1 MVNSNTGN
9 ALTTVLQLRGKL
21 FSGTEA
27 NNFQGQVVEEPLVQY
42 APFDKLSII
51 RGGLPFDAL
60 DVLGRQSNMPIRQVL
75 ELFDIPQTTYNKKK
89 REQGLLGSRD
99 SELVLAIASLLDF
112 GYDVFN
118 QDEVKFHRWLKKP
131 NLSLAGRTPESL
143 FDTFTGVQQVKNAL
157 DRLEYGILA

>member
-1 MVNSNTGN
+1 MIFPSTGN
-9 ALTTVLQLRGKL
+9 ALEAVLQLTGRYATH
-21 FSGTEA
+21 TEVESQLA
-27 NNFQGQVVEEPLVQY
+27 EEPVAAY
-42 APFDKLSII
+42 ASFDKLSII

-118 QDEVKFHRWLKKP
+118 QDAGKFHRWLKKP
-131 NLSLAGRTPESL
+131 NLSLAGRTPDSL
-143 FDTFTGVQQVKNAL
+143 FDTFTGVQEVKNAL